1 MLLKDARFRLTFN
14 GIAAGARRVHNAGK
28 MHARLYF
35 RQDFRLHFMTLL
47 MMVSW

>member
-1 MLLKDARFRLTFN
+1 MLIQARFRLTFN
-14 GIAAGARRVHNAGK
+14 GIAAGTRRVHNAGK

-35 RQDFRLHFMTLL
+35 SQDFLMLL

>member
-1 MLLKDARFRLTFN
+1 MLIQARFRLTFN
-14 GIAAGARRVHNAGK
+14 GIAAGTRRVHNAGR

-35 RQDFRLHFMTLL
+35 RQDFLMLL